1 MNLGSRGV
9 INYMPEEN
17 NNIVTFDDAL
27 SILTNVSK
35 DFFVADAW
43 VPSLNRMVKVQEITA
58 KQQKCLIESAID
70 SAVKKSTFSKYFYEI
85 VSSNCLE
92 EKSIIDK
99 FTIADKISI
108 AFSMRSQ
115 ISNEIK
121 VTFQEEPT
129 KIEETIELD
138 KILNKFTEYLHPEPE
153 VVIFSKNSVNIE
165 AIIELPFF
173 SEEFKFDTYIYG
185 NDKNADQAEEIK
197 NIIAG
202 AFLGETAKFIR
213 EIKINDKVLEYNS
226 LHIPQKIRFVEK
238 LPAALVQNI
247 LEKIIKWKSDL
258 DKISTV
264 THEDISKNIEVDSL
278 LFLAS

>member
-173 SEEFKFDTYIYG
+173 SE
-185 NDKNADQAEEIK
+185 
-197 NIIAG
+197 
-202 AFLGETAKFIR
+202 
-213 EIKINDKVLEYNS
+213 
-226 LHIPQKIRFVEK
+226 
-238 LPAALVQNI
+238 
-247 LEKIIKWKSDL
+247 
-258 DKISTV
+258 
-264 THEDISKNIEVDSL
+264 
-278 LFLAS
+278 